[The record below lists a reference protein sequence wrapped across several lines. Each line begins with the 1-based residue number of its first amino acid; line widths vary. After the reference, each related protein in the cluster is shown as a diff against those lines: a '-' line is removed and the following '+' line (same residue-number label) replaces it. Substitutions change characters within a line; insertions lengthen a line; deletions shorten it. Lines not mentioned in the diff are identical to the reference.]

1 MRALALAPLAILLMA
16 AAAAAPGDLVLN
28 CYVAQSGDLSMG
40 QFVRHLVI
48 RPSRGVV
55 SISDGIGG
63 APPSFVGNGRLLS
76 FDATRVVFD
85 FASPR
90 SAGRTEIDLRTGAL
104 AYDGDR
110 ARVRGSCQRSE
121 L

>member
-1 MRALALAPLAILLMA
+1 MRSLAVVAVAGLLMA
-16 AAAAAPGDLVLN
+16 AAPGPQGDLVLN
-28 CYVAQSGDLSMG
+28 CYVTQSGDLSVG

-48 RPSRGVV
+48 FPTRGIV

-63 APPSFVGNGRLLS
+63 APPSFVGNGRLITL
-76 FDATRVVFD
+76 DATRVVFD

-104 AYDGDR
+104 AYEGDR